1 MRKLLLILVLVVAAV
16 AGSLSAPGSA
26 DARWPWSLS
35 NLCAIKNPPAP
46 VTWAGGRLFARIE
59 TKCKR
64 PVPVLTGVA
73 CLERF
78 GGVDTGSETPVT
90 PGSKPNNLVRLNPSK
105 GSPVT
110 QCRTA
115 YAYADDSLVITVS
128 HVCDWTTY
136 EFFWR
141 VEGWSSVSDPQV
153 RTSYRSPIVHSPLI
167 MATCE

>member
-1 MRKLLLILVLVVAAV
+1 MRKPLLILVLVVAAV
-16 AGSLSAPGSA
+16 AGSLSAPKSA

-35 NLCAIKNPPAP
+35 NLCAIRNPPAL
-46 VTWAGGRLFARIE
+46 VTWAGNRMFARIE

-64 PVPVLTGVA
+64 PVPILTGVA
-73 CLERF
+73 CLERY
-78 GGVDTGSETPVT
+78 GSNRPDEETPVT
-90 PGSKPNNLVRLNPSK
+90 PGPSPNNLVRLNPVK

-115 YAYADDSLVITVS
+115 YAYGDDSLVITVS
-128 HVCDWTTY
+128 HVCDFTRY

-141 VEGWSSVSDPQV
+141 VEGWTSVSDPQV

-167 MATCE
+167 MATCQ